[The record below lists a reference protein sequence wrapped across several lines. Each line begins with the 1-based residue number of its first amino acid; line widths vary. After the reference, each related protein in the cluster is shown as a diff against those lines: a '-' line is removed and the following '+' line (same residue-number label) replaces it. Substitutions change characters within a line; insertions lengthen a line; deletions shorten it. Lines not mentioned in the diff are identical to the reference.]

1 MDIAI
6 LVSYFVVG
14 SAVYR
19 YAEGWHLID
28 SVYFMMVTSTTVGF
42 GDICPATQIGRAF
55 TIVYALLGISV
66 VFGTLSPFINPV
78 LDWFLDMAVHHVPW
92 LQLKVS
98 NSLKISLDEA
108 REQMSYS
115 RRYVQAMVPTLVLLF
130 VGITLGVLMETVEAG
145 ATLVDAMYFG
155 VITMS
160 TIGYGDLAPKSVL
173 DKLLMVVYLPFA
185 TSALAKMLSDFDRI
199 STNRTIRET
208 DNTTSESLSSMLLE
222 EAIYH
227 EKGDDVSELSEAEFL
242 VASLRKNGLVDDST
256 ITAIR
261 RQYQHVLSL
270 ASDEARAD
278 ADNAIGVRLVFERLD
293 AEGLVG
299 ERVAD
304 VPPGTM
310 QGSVRL
316 VKRGA
321 DDRGYDEWREHHWTK
336 RIAEAQAKAEEDKK
350 AATERSPFF
359 SSRGADSAPAGAYEQ
374 L

>member
-1 MDIAI
+1 
-6 LVSYFVVG
+6 
-14 SAVYR
+14 
-19 YAEGWHLID
+19 
-28 SVYFMMVTSTTVGF
+28 
-42 GDICPATQIGRAF
+42 
-55 TIVYALLGISV
+55 
-66 VFGTLSPFINPV
+66 
-78 LDWFLDMAVHHVPW
+78 
-92 LQLKVS
+92 
-98 NSLKISLDEA
+98 
-108 REQMSYS
+108 
-115 RRYVQAMVPTLVLLF
+115 
-130 VGITLGVLMETVEAG
+130 
-145 ATLVDAMYFG
+145 
-155 VITMS
+155 
-160 TIGYGDLAPKSVL
+160 
-173 DKLLMVVYLPFA
+173 
-185 TSALAKMLSDFDRI
+185 
-199 STNRTIRET
+199 
-208 DNTTSESLSSMLLE
+208 
-222 EAIYH
+222 
-227 EKGDDVSELSEAEFL
+227 